1 MVRAMAES
9 LKGCGYEN
17 VSGVRRVKMQWQG
30 KSEECLFLRLRFK

>member
-17 VSGVRRVKMQWQG
+17 VSGVRRVKMQWQVA
-30 KSEECLFLRLRFK
+30 KQI